1 MNDTGLPYG
10 YEVYNE
16 YSGSYSPSTV
26 HTQNTALHRYYVRY
40 LLQRAMSVFEW
51 ELPDIW
57 QQKAK
62 NYMLYVL
69 YSIGFFAV
77 IDTDKFGVIP
87 QHCSL
92 SGYDIFYQP
101 AEVLINNPLIQD
113 TLRKKIGIDCVLFKL
128 QPDYGGIM
136 DLVAYYADQL
146 ALMAEA
152 VSVNAVNSKLSFL
165 FGAKD
170 KAQAESLKK
179 MYDNYSTAQPAV
191 FYDKNLLDPKT
202 GELNVQF
209 FNNNVRESYIIS
221 DLLNDIRTVMNDF
234 DSQIGIPN
242 ANTQKKE
249 RMLTDE
255 VNANN
260 FETRSMC
267 ELWLES
273 LQTSCEDVKAMFGV
287 DMSVDWRT
295 DLRTE
300 NIESEGD
307 DNASKRNSDV

>member
-1 MNDTGLPYG
+1 
-10 YEVYNE
+10 
-16 YSGSYSPSTV
+16 
-26 HTQNTALHRYYVRY
+26 
-40 LLQRAMSVFEW
+40 
-51 ELPDIW
+51 
-57 QQKAK
+57 
-62 NYMLYVL
+62 
-69 YSIGFFAV
+69 
-77 IDTDKFGVIP
+77 
-87 QHCSL
+87 
-92 SGYDIFYQP
+92 
-101 AEVLINNPLIQD
+101 
-113 TLRKKIGIDCVLFKL
+113 
-128 QPDYGGIM
+128 
-136 DLVAYYADQL
+136 
-146 ALMAEA
+146 
-152 VSVNAVNSKLSFL
+152 
-165 FGAKD
+165 
-170 KAQAESLKK
+170 

-273 LQTSCEDVKAMFGV
+273 LQTSCEDAKNMFGI